1 MNVVTM
7 ADGASSVEPVLRLLT
22 ASQLGVDPEELA
34 PEVSLMDDL
43 AADSLDLAELAVVL
57 EEELGVALPPY
68 DLDEVRTYGDLAAL
82 VTAAVARCSP
92 PAAAIPYGETA
103 RSSVVYPA
111 GSTRVERVDVL
122 TPYAIEIIAD
132 DAVHAGRGAR
142 LEVAMP
148 PGTDV
153 RGLAAV
159 RQRLAGLR
167 RRGVEVSVRPA
178 PLSRQRSLG

>member
-1 MNVVTM
+1 MSVVTM

-22 ASQLGVDPEELA
+22 AGHLGVDPEELA

-43 AADSLDLAELAVVL
+43 AAGSLDLAELAVL
-57 EEELGVALPPY
+57 IEEELGVALPPY

-82 VTAAVARCSP
+82 VTAAIARCSP
-92 PAAAIPYGETA
+92 LAAAIPYGQTV
-103 RSSVVYPA
+103 RSSVVCPA

-122 TPYAIEIIAD
+122 TPYAIAIIAD

-153 RGLAAV
+153 RGVAAV
-159 RQRLAGLR
+159 RRRFAGLG

-178 PLSRQRSLG
+178 PLPHRRRLA

>member
-22 ASQLGVDPEELA
+22 AGQLGVDPEELS

-43 AADSLDLAELAVVL
+43 AADSL
-57 EEELGVALPPY
+57 

-82 VTAAVARCSP
+82 VTAAIARCSP
-92 PAAAIPYGETA
+92 LAAAIPYGQTV
-103 RSSVVYPA
+103 RSSVVCPG

-122 TPYAIEIIAD
+122 TPYAIAIIAD
-132 DAVHAGRGAR
+132 DAAHAGRGAR
-142 LEVAMP
+142 LDVAMP

-159 RQRLAGLR
+159 RRRFARLG
-167 RRGVEVSVRPA
+167 RRGVEVSVHPA
-178 PLSRQRSLG
+178 PLSRQRRLG